1 MPSLRKSIDT
11 ENPAKASSTAVPERI
26 AGGDFLRSAA
36 VSAKRKKPIGRAK
49 YVVAAPRIVG
59 GASVMVMAAL
69 PTKPRKTNN
78 ISRPDARLAA
88 SPPISKKK
96 QVQSRPKNA

>member
-36 VSAKRKKPIGRAK
+36 VSAKRKKPIGRVK
-49 YVVAAPRIVG
+49 YVVAAPRMVG
-59 GASVMVMAAL
+59 
-69 PTKPRKTNN
+69 
-78 ISRPDARLAA
+78 
-88 SPPISKKK
+88 
-96 QVQSRPKNA
+96 